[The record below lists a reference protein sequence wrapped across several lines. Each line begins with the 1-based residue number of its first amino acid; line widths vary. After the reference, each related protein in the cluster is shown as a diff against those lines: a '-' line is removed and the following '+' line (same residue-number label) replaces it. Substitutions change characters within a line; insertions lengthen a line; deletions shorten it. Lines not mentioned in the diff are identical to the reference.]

1 MVIYIQGGVDVRKI
15 LALILIITLS
25 LSLLVFSLEYN
36 TYDKSYYLNSYEKY
50 GVPETSGKN
59 MAELEIITE
68 DLIDYI
74 KGNGGNELLDQHFNE
89 KEVLH
94 MEDVVDLFDYARIIK
109 YVSIVLALLIIVYFI
124 AKKMYLYLAKI
135 LSLGLFLNHGL
146 IIFLIII
153 VSTDFN
159 KYFNIFHEIFFSND
173 LWLLNPKT
181 DLMIQMLPQA
191 FFSTIGLRIGLLFLV
206 FLSII
211 QMGAYLYIR
220 KGANYGGKI
229 RKIKE

>member
-1 MVIYIQGGVDVRKI
+1 MRKI

-25 LSLLVFSLEYN
+25 LTLLVFSLEYN
-36 TYDKSYYLNSYEKY
+36 TYDKSYYLSSYEKY
-50 GVPETSGKN
+50 GIEETTGKS
-59 MAELEIITE
+59 MDELELITE

-89 KEVLH
+89 REVLH
-94 MEDVVDLFDYARIIK
+94 MDDVVDLFDYARIIK
-109 YVSIVLALLIIVYFI
+109 YVSIVIAIFIIVYFI
-124 AKKMYLYLAKI
+124 INKMHLYLAKT
-135 LSLGLFLNHGL
+135 LSLGLFLNHAI
-146 IIFLIII
+146 IIFLILI

-173 LWLLNPKT
+173 LWILNPKT

-211 QMGAYLYIR
+211 QIGAYLYIR
-220 KGANYGGKI
+220 KGAKYGGKI
-229 RKIKE
+229 RKIKK